1 MTEITVNGMTC
12 TSCATH
18 VKDALEKI
26 PGVNAAVV
34 SYPESRAQV
43 MADTA
48 VSHNQLLAAIAALGY
63 QGSIRVGDFK
73 DEPKIR
79 DALEGAGLHIAIIGS
94 GGAAMAA
101 ALKAVEQGA
110 TVTLIERG
118 TIGGTCVNIGCVPS
132 KIMIRAAHIAH
143 LRRESPFDG
152 GIAATVPAIDRSKL
166 LAQQQ
171 ARVDELRH
179 AKYEGILDGNP
190 AITVLH
196 GEARFKDDQ
205 SLVVRLNEGGER
217 EVTFDRCLVAT
228 GASPAVPP
236 IPGLKESPYWTSTEA
251 LVSDTIPARLAVIG
265 SSVVALELAQA
276 FARLGSQVT
285 ILARST
291 LFFREDPAIG
301 EAVTA
306 AFRAEGIEVLEHT
319 QASQVAHVNGEF
331 VLTTG
336 HGELRADKLLVA
348 TGRAPN
354 TRSLALD
361 AAGVTVNAQGAIVID
376 QGMRTSN
383 PNIYAAGDCTDQP
396 QFVYVAAAAGTRAA
410 INMTGGDAALN
421 LTAMP
426 AVVFTDPQVATVGY
440 SEAEAHHDGIETD
453 SRTLTL
459 DNVPRALANF
469 DTRGFI
475 KLVIE
480 EGSGRLIGVQ
490 AVAPE
495 AGELIQTAVLA
506 IRNRMT
512 VQELAD
518 QLFPYLTMV
527 EGLKL
532 AAQTPLGEICRYRV
546 CRVMPSSRHRSPTL
560 VSGCPIAAIA
570 RRSLA
575 AVILNGRPPF
585 RPRARADAK
594 PAMVR
599 SAINSRSNS
608 ANAAKMPKTS
618 LPAAVVVSMAAPWPV
633 NTLRPMPRAV
643 RSCTVLMRWRKSRP
657 SRSSFHTTSVSPG
670 RSAFRQLTK
679 PGRSSRLPDAWS
691 S

>member
-1 MTEITVNGMTC
+1 MQSAEVSYAKGSARLAIEAD
-12 TSCATH
+12 TSPDT
-18 VKDALEKI
+18 LT
-26 PGVNAAVV
+26 AAV
-34 SYPESRAQV
+34 AG
-43 MADTA
+43 
-48 VSHNQLLAAIAALGY
+48 LGY
-63 QGSIRVGDFK
+63 RASLADAPVAPAGGGLLGKVREWLGSDDKAGGD
-73 DEPKIR
+73 
-79 DALEGAGLHIAIIGS
+79 AGKLHIAVIGS

-110 TVTLIERG
+110 HVTLIERG
-118 TIGGTCVNIGCVPS
+118 TIGGTCVNVGCVPS

-143 LRRESPFDG
+143 LRRESPFDS
-152 GIAATVPAIDRSKL
+152 GITVAEPAIQRTAL

-171 ARVDELRH
+171 GRVDELRH
-179 AKYEGILDGNP
+179 AKYEGILEGNP
-190 AITVLH
+190 AITVLR
-196 GEARFKDDQ
+196 GEARFKDHQ
-205 SLVVRLNEGGER
+205 SLTVRRLTAASVVM
-217 EVTFDRCLVAT
+217 FDRCLVAT
-228 GASPAVPP
+228 GASPAMPP

-251 LVSDTIPARLAVIG
+251 LVSDTIPERLAVIG

-285 ILARST
+285 ILARNT
-291 LFFREDPAIG
+291 LFFRDDPSIG

-306 AFRAEGIEVLEHT
+306 AFRAEGIKVLEHT

-336 HGELRADKLLVA
+336 HGEVRADKLLVA
-348 TGRAPN
+348 TGRTPN

-376 QGMRTSN
+376 KGMRTST
-383 PNIYAAGDCTDQP
+383 PHIYAAGDCTDQP

-410 INMTGGDAALN
+410 INMTGGDAAIN

-490 AVAPE
+490 VVAPE
-495 AGELIQTAVLA
+495 AGELIQTAALA

-532 AAQTPLGEICRYRV
+532 AAQTFNKDVKQL
-546 CRVMPSSRHRSPTL
+546 
-560 VSGCPIAAIA
+560 
-570 RRSLA
+570 
-575 AVILNGRPPF
+575 
-585 RPRARADAK
+585 
-594 PAMVR
+594 
-599 SAINSRSNS
+599 
-608 ANAAKMPKTS
+608 
-618 LPAAVVVSMAAPWPV
+618 
-633 NTLRPMPRAV
+633 
-643 RSCTVLMRWRKSRP
+643 SCCA
-657 SRSSFHTTSVSPG
+657 G
-670 RSAFRQLTK
+670 
-679 PGRSSRLPDAWS
+679 
-691 S
+691 

>member
-1 MTEITVNGMTC
+1 MSTLKITGMTC
-12 TSCATH
+12 DSCAVH
-18 VKDALEKI
+18 VKDALEKV
-26 PGVNAAVV
+26 PGVQSADVSYAKGSAKLAIEVGTSPDALTAAV
-34 SYPESRAQV
+34 AG
-43 MADTA
+43 
-48 VSHNQLLAAIAALGY
+48 LGY
-63 QGSIRVGDFK
+63 RATLADAPSVSTPGGLLDKMRDLLGRNDKTGSS
-73 DEPKIR
+73 
-79 DALEGAGLHIAIIGS
+79 GALHIAVIGS

-110 TVTLIERG
+110 RVTLIERG
-118 TIGGTCVNIGCVPS
+118 TIGGTCVNVGCVPS

-152 GIAATVPAIDRSKL
+152 GIAATTPTIQRTAL

-179 AKYEGILDGNP
+179 AKYEGILEGNP

-196 GEARFKDDQ
+196 GSARFKDNRNLIVQ
-205 SLVVRLNEGGER
+205 LNDGGER
-217 EVTFDRCLVAT
+217 VVAFDRCLIAT

-236 IPGLKESPYWTSTEA
+236 IPGLKDTPYWTSTEA
-251 LVSDTIPARLAVIG
+251 LVSETIPKCLAVIG

-276 FARLGSQVT
+276 FARLGAKVT

-306 AFRAEGIEVLEHT
+306 AFRMEGIEVREHT
-319 QASQVAHVNGEF
+319 QASQVAYINGEGDGEF
-331 VLTTG
+331 VLTTA

-354 TRSLALD
+354 TRKLALD
-361 AAGVTVNAQGAIVID
+361 ATGVTLTPQGAIVID
-376 QGMRTSN
+376 PGMRTSVEH
-383 PNIYAAGDCTDQP
+383 IYAAGDCTDQP

-440 SEAEAHHDGIETD
+440 SEAEAHHDGIKTD

-475 KLVIE
+475 KLVVE

-495 AGELIQTAVLA
+495 AGELIQTAALA

-532 AAQTPLGEICRYRV
+532 AAQTFNKDVKQL
-546 CRVMPSSRHRSPTL
+546 
-560 VSGCPIAAIA
+560 
-570 RRSLA
+570 
-575 AVILNGRPPF
+575 
-585 RPRARADAK
+585 
-594 PAMVR
+594 
-599 SAINSRSNS
+599 
-608 ANAAKMPKTS
+608 
-618 LPAAVVVSMAAPWPV
+618 
-633 NTLRPMPRAV
+633 
-643 RSCTVLMRWRKSRP
+643 SCCA
-657 SRSSFHTTSVSPG
+657 G
-670 RSAFRQLTK
+670 
-679 PGRSSRLPDAWS
+679 
-691 S
+691 